1 MERCLKAGIKTPII
15 RYVDVNRY
23 CIIMD
28 YINGNTVRD
37 YINKSLYKSRI
48 FFRLRLIL

>member
-1 MERCLKAGIKTPII
+1 MARCLKAGIKTPLI

-28 YINGNTVRD
+28 YRRMH
-37 YINKSLYKSRI
+37 LSRLHKQEALQI
-48 FFRLRLIL
+48 GYVHPLTCDE